1 MRITVQTNLT
11 VLQSFPAPRP
21 TSVLP
26 YTLLLA
32 DRLRDLPGVTVL
44 YFDWRTALL
53 GRYDVFHVHWP
64 EILVNGHSPLKKLVR
79 QVFTL
84 GLLAKLKLT
93 RTPLVRTVHNV
104 DLPKGIGR
112 REKWLLALID
122 RQTTLRVV
130 LNPSTPVPSGTASAL
145 IPQAHYREWFAEYP
159 QAGQVAGRVGYVGRI
174 RGYKGLDALIS
185 AFRGTRAAEPAA
197 TGPGASG
204 GSVAGSGTGS
214 GGVPTAG
221 SDLSLQIGGYP
232 STQELADD
240 ITALAAGDD
249 RIAIEFGFISDE
261 RLVEIVTSSEL
272 VVLPYPLMHNS
283 AAAITVLSLDR
294 PILVPDNPV
303 NRQLSDE
310 VGPGWIHFFTAPLG
324 SDEVLAALRDAR
336 TADREP
342 RPRLGARDWHPSAVA
357 HADAYR
363 AAIALAHRGR

>member
-1 MRITVQTNLT
+1 MRNTVQTNLT

-32 DRLRDLPGVTVL
+32 ERLRDQPGVTVL

-84 GLLAKLKLT
+84 GLLAKLRIT

-130 LNPSTPVPSGTASAL
+130 LNPTTEVPVGSASAL
-145 IPQAHYREWFAEYP
+145 IPQAHYRDWFAEYTP
-159 QAGQVAGRVGYVGRI
+159 AEQVPGRIGYVGRI
-174 RGYKGLDALIS
+174 RGYKGLDALIT
-185 AFRGTRAAEPAA
+185 AFRETRLSGQAAHSGAGTPATA
-197 TGPGASG
+197 D
-204 GSVAGSGTGS
+204 AG
-214 GGVPTAG
+214 
-221 SDLSLQIGGYP
+221 DELSLQIGGYP
-232 STQELADD
+232 STTELADS

-249 RIAIEFGFISDE
+249 RISIEFGFISDA
-261 RLVEIVTSSEL
+261 RLVEIVSSSEL

-283 AAAITVLSLDR
+283 AAALTVLSLDR
-294 PILVPDNPV
+294 PILVPDNTV

-310 VGPGWIHFFTAPLG
+310 VGPGWIHYFDAPLDAG
-324 SDEVLAALRDAR
+324 EVLTALADAR
-336 TADREP
+336 SIDREP
-342 RPRLGARDWHPSAVA
+342 RPRLGARDWDSSAAA

-363 AAIALAHRGR
+363 TAITLTHRGR